1 MINKGFWTKVAEK
14 WRMDNDGINIPK
26 VEADVSLITDEDLIP
41 FDSITDAC
49 NFSGAKAGNITKCIK
64 GIRNTCAGYVWKLH
78 CEDVVLC

>member
-41 FDSITDAC
+41 FDSITDDEIDDILADL
-49 NFSGAKAGNITKCIK
+49 GLDI
-64 GIRNTCAGYVWKLH
+64 
-78 CEDVVLC
+78 